1 MFHLRKSAVRDP
13 DIERLERRV
22 AALEA
27 RLSREADSGPTRAAD
42 SDSGPLESALASL
55 GRVVARA
62 AANAEHAGDV
72 TRR

>member
-1 MFHLRKSAVRDP
+1 MFHWRKSPDRDAH
-13 DIERLERRV
+13 IERLERRV

-27 RLSREADSGPTRAAD
+27 RLSRDTDTGPTRAAD

-62 AANAEHAGDV
+62 AANAEHAEGV